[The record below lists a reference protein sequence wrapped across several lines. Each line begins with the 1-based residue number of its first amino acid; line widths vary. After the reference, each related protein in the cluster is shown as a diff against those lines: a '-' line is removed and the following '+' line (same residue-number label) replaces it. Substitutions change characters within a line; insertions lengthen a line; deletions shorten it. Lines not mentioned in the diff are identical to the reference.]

1 MISLEE
7 GVEPMVGNNSVAVT
21 RLDGRGPLNLLGR
34 SVFNDL
40 NDELDRLN
48 LDRNVRAM
56 ILIGSGDQAFSAG
69 VDLHQMKDLN
79 PVDAESFIT
88 ELHAPARKLL
98 TMSIPAIAAIKGPCL
113 GGALELI
120 LACDIRIATGDAI
133 FGLPEVQ
140 VGIPSV
146 IEASLLPPTIGLGRA
161 RRMLLTGETV
171 NAAEALAIGL
181 VDRVVSSDQLMDAA
195 QETANTFLGMSRD
208 VVASQK
214 DIVAKWLELG
224 EEDSAAFTIREF
236 SRIFATPAPHEGMSA
251 FLEKRA
257 PNFGDG

>member
-21 RLDGRGPLNLLGR
+21 RLDGLGPLNLLGR

-56 ILIGSGDQAFSAG
+56 ILIGSGDPAFSAG

-98 TMSIPAIAAIKGPCL
+98 TMPIPAIAAINGPCL

-120 LACDIRIATGDAI
+120 LACDIRIATDDAI

>member
-1 MISLEE
+1 MISLEV
-7 GVEPMVGNNSVAVT
+7 GVEPMVGNDSVAVT
-21 RLDGRGPLNLLGR
+21 RLNGRGPLNLLGR

-40 NDELDRLN
+40 NDALDRLN

-120 LACDIRIATGDAI
+120 LACDIRIATDDAI

-181 VDRVVSSDQLMDAA
+181 VDRVVSADQLMDAA
-195 QETANTFLGMSRD
+195 RETANTFLGMSRD

>member
-7 GVEPMVGNNSVAVT
+7 GVEPMVGNDSVAVT
-21 RLDGRGPLNLLGR
+21 RLNGRGPLNLLGR

-181 VDRVVSSDQLMDAA
+181 VDRVVSADQLMDAA

>member
-1 MISLEE
+1 
-7 GVEPMVGNNSVAVT
+7 
-21 RLDGRGPLNLLGR
+21 
-34 SVFNDL
+34 
-40 NDELDRLN
+40 
-48 LDRNVRAM
+48 
-56 ILIGSGDQAFSAG
+56 
-69 VDLHQMKDLN
+69 
-79 PVDAESFIT
+79 
-88 ELHAPARKLL
+88 
-98 TMSIPAIAAIKGPCL
+98 MSIPAIAAIKGPCL

-181 VDRVVSSDQLMDAA
+181 VDRVVSADQLMDAA